1 MSSIDWTILVVVLS
15 GIILYGVYKSRSSK
29 NLDGYF
35 LSNRSLPWYLVLL
48 SIMVTQASEIT
59 YLTGP
64 GQSYTDGMRF
74 LQYYFG
80 LPLAMIVISIFFV
93 PVYSRLKVY
102 TAYEFLEKRFDLKTR
117 SFTSFLFLLSRGLST
132 GVSIYA
138 PSLILS
144 SLMDWNIYYTNLVM
158 GGVLI
163 IYTISGGARAVAY
176 TQTLQMIII
185 FISLFVVAY
194 IAVNML
200 PDNVGF
206 AGAVQQAA
214 DLGKM
219 NVITTGFTENGFNW
233 KDKYNIWSGVIGGF
247 FLALSYFG
255 TDHSQVGRYLTAK
268 NINESRKGL
277 LMNGLVKVPMQ
288 FFILLIGILIFSF
301 YLQYK
306 APVFFDTGKA
316 MLAEKTVYG
325 DSLKSIES
333 KYNASF
339 AAGDAVQAK
348 LYRAEYKNTLKK
360 ALPGDEANDAN
371 FIFLRFVK
379 DHLPIGLIGLLFAV
393 IFLSAWGSIAA
404 ALNSLAACTMVD
416 FHMKYLAKDRSDAQ
430 QYSMSKWYTFAW
442 GIFCIVI
449 AMFAHNIG
457 NSLIE
462 AVNILGSLFYG
473 VILGIFLV
481 AFWIK
486 RVGANAVF
494 AAAIVSELLIIGIYR
509 ADVISFLWLNVI
521 GALLVIILAS
531 ILQVFMSGNKKAE
544 APLPLQ

>member
-1 MSSIDWTILVVVLS
+1 
-15 GIILYGVYKSRSSK
+15 
-29 NLDGYF
+29 
-35 LSNRSLPWYLVLL
+35 
-48 SIMVTQASEIT
+48 
-59 YLTGP
+59 
-64 GQSYTDGMRF
+64 
-74 LQYYFG
+74 
-80 LPLAMIVISIFFV
+80 
-93 PVYSRLKVY
+93 
-102 TAYEFLEKRFDLKTR
+102 
-117 SFTSFLFLLSRGLST
+117 
-132 GVSIYA
+132 
-138 PSLILS
+138 
-144 SLMDWNIYYTNLVM
+144 
-158 GGVLI
+158 
-163 IYTISGGARAVAY
+163 
-176 TQTLQMIII
+176 
-185 FISLFVVAY
+185 
-194 IAVNML
+194 
-200 PDNVGF
+200 
-206 AGAVQQAA
+206 
-214 DLGKM
+214 
-219 NVITTGFTENGFNW
+219 
-233 KDKYNIWSGVIGGF
+233 
-247 FLALSYFG
+247 
-255 TDHSQVGRYLTAK
+255 
-268 NINESRKGL
+268 
-277 LMNGLVKVPMQ
+277 
-288 FFILLIGILIFSF
+288 
-301 YLQYK
+301 
-306 APVFFDTGKA
+306 
-316 MLAEKTVYG
+316 
-325 DSLKSIES
+325 
-333 KYNASF
+333 
-339 AAGDAVQAK
+339 VQAK

-531 ILQVFMSGNKKAE
+531 ILQVFMQANKKAE
-544 APLPLQ
+544 APVPLQ